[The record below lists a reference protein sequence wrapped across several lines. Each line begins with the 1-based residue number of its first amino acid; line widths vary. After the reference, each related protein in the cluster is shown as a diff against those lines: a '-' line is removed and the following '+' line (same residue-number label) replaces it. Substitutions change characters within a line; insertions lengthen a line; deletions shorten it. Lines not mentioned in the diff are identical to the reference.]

1 MLTFINS
8 IKQKE
13 LKQYLDNSTKVKK
26 VLPLL
31 VNKSIYSYEKEEKN
45 YMRSI
50 SLLYTGGILSKEKYK
65 HVRNALAFE
74 QSSKSKRKRLKLDH
88 GIISP
93 AVVTYDKLMNYIN
106 SINIGAVKKNFYEA
120 FAVNNDEEDNN
131 FVGAFRE
138 IGELLVLLAELYF
151 F

>member
-1 MLTFINS
+1 M
-8 IKQKE
+8 
-13 LKQYLDNSTKVKK
+13 KK

-50 SLLYTGGILSKEKYK
+50 SILYTGGILSKEKYK

-106 SINIGAVKKNFYEA
+106 SINIGAVKNFNEA

-131 FVGAFRE
+131 FGGAFRE

-151 F
+151 FFK